1 MVRSIQ
7 FSFLCFSEDSF
18 LLHTEKT
25 LRGFLLKINACDALL
40 QPIPSGKSRRHISFF
55 CETFFA
61 SSNIS
66 RAPTRLEY
74 HADVQC
80 TLISSSVE
88 IKNRGVYHL
97 NISHCL
103 FFDRMYVLHSCIYQR
118 IVVLKTT
125 GGPQGSGVLR
135 ALMAML

>member
-1 MVRSIQ
+1 MVRYNSLFFALVKTVFCYTQ
-7 FSFLCFSEDSF
+7 RKLLEDSCSRSMPVMPCYNQF
-18 LLHTEKT
+18 LQVNHVVI
-25 LRGFLLKINACDALL
+25 F
-40 QPIPSGKSRRHISFF
+40 HFF